1 MSTATVPAP
10 TRRELAN
17 VLRVLAMDAVQQAN
31 SGHAG
36 APMGMADIAEVLWR
50 DFLKHNPANPRW
62 WDRDR
67 FILSNGHACMLLYAL
82 LHLTGYPVSMDEIRH
97 FRQLGARLAGHPEHD
112 PTIGIETTSGPLGQG
127 LGNSVGF
134 ALAEKMLAAQ
144 FNRPGLPIVDH
155 YTYVFMGDGD
165 LMEGIS
171 HEACSLAGTLKL
183 GKLIGFYDDNGISID
198 GKVAAWFADDTPRRF
213 EAYGWHVQRVDGM
226 DDEAV
231 ATAIRAAQAQTER
244 PSLICC
250 KTVIGWGAPTKAG
263 TKAAHSDPLGV
274 EEIAGAKKRMGWTAP
289 PFEVP
294 APLRAAWNHEAEGRA
309 AEARWQELFGR
320 YRRAYPELAAEFE
333 RRMQPA
339 LPSDWLQK
347 AQAAL
352 AAARQVSDAQATRKS
367 SKVVLDVL
375 GKALPELFGGSAD
388 LTTSN
393 ETWSESSRAISA
405 ADCSGNYLHYGVREF
420 GMTAAMNGLALHG
433 GFIPYGGTF
442 LTFSDYAR
450 NAVRMAALMHQR
462 VILVY
467 SHDSIGLGEDGPTHQ
482 PIEQLNSLRVLPN
495 LTLWRPADAVET
507 AVAWCAAIEH
517 DSGPTA
523 LALTRQGVAQLPR
536 DAAAL
541 EGIGRGGYV
550 LLDCQGTPEC
560 IVIATGSEVALALQ
574 AVKSAQGAGRR
585 VRLVSMPCTQLFDAQ
600 ESAWR
605 EAVLPPAVTARIAM
619 EAGSTGLWWRYV
631 GLAGRVIGID
641 HFGAS
646 GKGPDLLKKFGF
658 TAEHVRQTIDELI
671 ALRSAAS

>member
-1 MSTATVPAP
+1 MSTATAPAP

-67 FILSNGHACMLLYAL
+67 FILSNGHACILLYGL
-82 LHLTGYPVSMDEIRH
+82 LYLTGYPIGMDEIRH
-97 FRQLGARLAGHPEHD
+97 FRQLGSRLAGHPEHD

-144 FNRPGLPIVDH
+144 FNRPGLAIVDH

-231 ATAIRAAQAQTER
+231 AAAIRAAQAETER

-274 EEIAGAKKRMGWTAP
+274 EEVAGAKKLMGWTAP

-294 APLRAAWNHEAEGRA
+294 SPLRAAWNHEEAGRA

-320 YRRAYPELAAEFE
+320 YRRQYPDLAADFE
-333 RRMQPA
+333 RRMQQA
-339 LPSDWLQK
+339 LPSNWLQN

-352 AAARQVSDAQATRKS
+352 TAARNVRDAQATRKS

-375 GKALPELFGGSAD
+375 AKTLPELFGGSAD

-393 ETWSESSRAISA
+393 ETWNDSSRAIGP
-405 ADCSGNYLHYGVREF
+405 ADFAGNYLHYGVREF

-482 PIEQLNSLRVLPN
+482 PIEQLNSLRVVPN
-495 LTLWRPADAVET
+495 LTVWRPADAVET

-523 LALTRQGVAQLPR
+523 LALSRQGLPQLPR
-536 DAAAL
+536 DAGAL
-541 EGIGRGGYV
+541 EGIRRGGYV

-560 IVIATGSEVALALQ
+560 IVIATGSEVALALE
-574 AVKSAQGAGRR
+574 AVKGAQGAGHR
-585 VRLVSMPCTQLFDAQ
+585 VRLVSMPCTELFDAQ
-600 ESAWR
+600 EPGWR
-605 EAVLPPAVTARIAM
+605 EAVLPAAVTARIAV
-619 EAGSTGLWWRYV
+619 EAGSTALWWRYV

-646 GKGPDLLKKFGF
+646 GKGPDVFKKFGF
-658 TAEHVRQTIDELI
+658 TAQHVRQTIDELI
-671 ALRSAAS
+671 A